1 MNSPKRFDLSG
12 EDHSTWYAGRLPIR
26 QGINMGTAGM
36 VAFSGCSMKPT
47 LVDGD
52 LVEVLP
58 YDQRIIQVG
67 DIIYYQLPAATKA
80 IIHRVVRITPA
91 GVIAR
96 GDHNPFN
103 DAAPIPSEFIFGQV
117 IAVWR
122 GSRRRRMAGGR
133 LGLFYCKPHQII
145 LACESAIIPILRP
158 FYQLLVRRE
167 IIARCLPRR
176 FQPKV
181 VKFNDGKVSHLRLV
195 WGKRVIGEYDF
206 HRRRWNIDRPF
217 RPLLS
222 EKAIGSTGTLQ
233 GGVTSTFAHPS
244 RRNN

>member
-1 MNSPKRFDLSG
+1 MNTLKRFDLSG
-12 EDHSTWYAGRLPIR
+12 EDHFTWYAGRLPIR
-26 QGINMGTAGM
+26 QGINLGIAGM

-58 YDQRIIQVG
+58 YDQRTIQVG

-80 IIHRVVRITPA
+80 IIHRVIRITPA

-96 GDHNPFN
+96 GDHNPFD

-122 GSRRRRMAGGR
+122 GSRRRKIAGGR
-133 LGLFYCKPHQII
+133 RGMISYRFHQII
-145 LACESAIIPILRP
+145 LACESAIVPILKP

-167 IIARCLPRR
+167 VIARCLPQKFR
-176 FQPKV
+176 PKV
-181 VKFNDGKVSHLRLV
+181 IEFGDSKETRLRLI
-195 WGKRVIGEYDF
+195 WWQRVIGEYDF
-206 HRRRWNIDRPF
+206 HQRRWNIDRPF
-217 RPLLS
+217 RLLFS
-222 EKAIGSTGTLQ
+222 ECAICFNKSLQ
-233 GGVTSTFAHPS
+233 GCVTSPDNHHLHY
-244 RRNN
+244 N